1 MTDRT
6 ESSGQ
11 VDETSCVSACQR
23 HDRRLTAKERIHDCS
38 HHRSASGG
46 YAGGMTAAVGTG
58 LVLVAAVAA
67 LTALIARAHRLR
79 QRLRWRYAINIQ
91 GQLAVTQALLPM
103 IRKAR
108 SRIIMIGPVG
118 DRFTTEPS
126 GQWA

>member
-1 MTDRT
+1 MR
-6 ESSGQ
+6 
-11 VDETSCVSACQR
+11 
-23 HDRRLTAKERIHDCS
+23 
-38 HHRSASGG
+38 GG
-46 YAGGMTAAVGTG
+46 GRGPLALQDAAQGRDQ
-58 LVLVAAVAA
+58 LP
-67 LTALIARAHRLR
+67 
-79 QRLRWRYAINIQ
+79 QDKLRWRYAINIE

>member
-1 MTDRT
+1 MR
-6 ESSGQ
+6 G
-11 VDETSCVSACQR
+11 
-23 HDRRLTAKERIHDCS
+23 RR
-38 HHRSASGG
+38 
-46 YAGGMTAAVGTG
+46 AGIS
-58 LVLVAAVAA
+58 LV
-67 LTALIARAHRLR
+67 RLDK
-79 QRLRWRYAINIQ
+79 LRWRYAINIE

>member
-1 MTDRT
+1 MT
-6 ESSGQ
+6 
-11 VDETSCVSACQR
+11 A
-23 HDRRLTAKERIHDCS
+23 LT
-38 HHRSASGG
+38 HRSASGG
-46 YAGGMTAAVGTG
+46 YAGGMTAAAGTG

-118 DRFTTEPS
+118 DRFTTGPS